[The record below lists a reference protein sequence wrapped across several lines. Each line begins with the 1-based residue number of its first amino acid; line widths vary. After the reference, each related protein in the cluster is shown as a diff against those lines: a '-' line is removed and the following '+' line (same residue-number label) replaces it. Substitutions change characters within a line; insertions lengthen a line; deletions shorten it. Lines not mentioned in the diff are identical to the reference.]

1 MDRITP
7 LSCCLRVLPWA
18 LVLVGAVLLFVSLA
32 WRDLAGADNPNG
44 PMLAAGIVLIALAF
58 ATACA
63 KDRPR
68 MRSEEAEQAEQAEQ
82 AVPENT
88 EGQLPFVSI

>member
-1 MDRITP
+1 MTRITP

-18 LVLVGAVLLFVSLA
+18 LVLVGAVLLFLGLA
-32 WRDLAGADNPNG
+32 WRDLSGADNPNG
-44 PMLAAGIVLIALAF
+44 PMLAAGIALIALAF
-58 ATACA
+58 AAACV

-68 MRSEEAEQAEQAEQ
+68 MQPPPEAEQAAPDD
-82 AVPENT
+82 A